1 MLLRPKPGADRG
13 SGSSFRSRRTI
24 VNLGSLASIQVS
36 NAFAPL
42 IAYPFVLAMVG
53 QDSFAQLVVAEA
65 IALFLLSFVLYSFEV
80 DGVAS
85 VVGIKA
91 GEHQTLSRIF
101 SSILLLRLAFYCGG
115 LLILQVALTFAHP
128 ELRIFVF
135 GWSLVGLSYAIQPN
149 WLFQGLER
157 NLPLAV
163 FVTLSRFSALATVFV
178 LVRSEDD
185 AILLP
190 FILGGWYVAGA
201 IGALTYSIIAFK
213 IRPRFVDVKQLG
225 RLVWNGKEV
234 YLNSVATSFYKDSNL
249 LILSILGVPA
259 AGIASYSLAEKLTKA
274 FQASMRPL
282 NQLFFPRALAIASEE
297 VNPSPQAFKRIFAI
311 TAPQIGVALVLLSMG
326 AISYIVFAPFIAGL
340 QKVEGLEVVFL
351 LTLIMALSVLPGVG
365 VFMLGIAGLNALGE
379 RRYMLRA
386 LMIAGMFSIVANL
399 LLVPH
404 FEELASAVC
413 FLITEILLF
422 VLIVRRYR

>member
-1 MLLRPKPGADRG
+1 MLLRPKPAPERG
-13 SGSSFRSRRTI
+13 SRGFFQSRRTI

-53 QDSFAQLVVAEA
+53 QESFAQIVVAEA

-85 VVGIKA
+85 VVGLKD
-91 GEHQTLSRIF
+91 GDHRSLSRIF
-101 SSILLLRLAFYCGG
+101 TSIMILRLAFYCGG
-115 LLILQVALTFAHP
+115 LSILQIALTFTHP
-128 ELRIFVF
+128 ELRSLVF
-135 GWSLVGLSYAIQPN
+135 GWSLVSLSYALQPN

-157 NLPLAV
+157 NFPLAV
-163 FVTLSRFSALATVFV
+163 FVTLSRFSALATVFFF
-178 LVRSEDD
+178 VRSESD

-201 IGALTYSIIAFK
+201 IGALTYSVVAFN
-213 IRPRFVDVKQLG
+213 IRPVSVDIRQLAS
-225 RLVWNGKEV
+225 LVWKGKEV
-234 YLNSVATSFYKDSNL
+234 YLNSVATSFYKDSNI

-297 VNPSPQAFKRIFAI
+297 VRPSPRAFKRIVAI
-311 TAPQIGVALVLLSMG
+311 TSPQMAVALFLLSMG
-326 AISYIVFAPFIAGL
+326 AVTYMLFAPYVAAL
-340 QKVEGLEVVFL
+340 EKVEGLDVVFQ

-379 RRYMLRA
+379 RGYMLRA
-386 LMIAGMFSIVANL
+386 LMIAGMFSLTLNL
-399 LLVPH
+399 ALVPY
-404 FEELASAVC
+404 FGELASAVC
-413 FLITEILLF
+413 FLVSEILLF